1 MQQFTASDGARIA
14 FADEGEGRPLVLL
27 HGLMAHSGFFTPQR
41 ALAADFRLVTIDL
54 RGHGESRAAL
64 ETPTI
69 ERLAFDVGELAA
81 HLGLEEAIVV
91 GWSLGASV
99 LWRLLAGPASRRF
112 AGAVVVDMTPR
123 VLNEGDWTL
132 GLSPETCEARTEA
145 IRDDFPT
152 FAAAAGAAIFAQ
164 PPGPEAAALA
174 DWAGAE
180 FARNDPEAI
189 GALWRSLA
197 AEDVRPLL
205 SSIRQPTLVVHGAQS
220 HLYGADTA
228 DHLVEA
234 LPDARAVRFE
244 HSGHAPHLEQPELF
258 NRTLADF
265 AAALPP
271 VRTIHTAA

>member
-14 FADEGEGRPLVLL
+14 FADEGGGRPLVLL
-27 HGLMAHSGFFTPQR
+27 HGLMAHSGFFAPQGD
-41 ALAADFRLVTIDL
+41 LAADFRLVSVDL
-54 RGHGESRAAL
+54 RGHGESRATLGA
-64 ETPTI
+64 PTI
-69 ERLAFDVGELAA
+69 ERLADDVGELAA
-81 HLGLEEAIVV
+81 HLGLEAAVVV

-99 LWRLLAGPASRRF
+99 LWRLLAGPASARF

-123 VLNEGDWTL
+123 VLNDESWTL
-132 GLSPETCEARTEA
+132 GLSREHCEARSAA
-145 IRDDFPT
+145 IRDDFAA

-164 PPGPEAAALA
+164 PPTGESRALA

-180 FARNDPEAI
+180 FARNDPAAI

-197 AEDVRPLL
+197 AEDVRALL
-205 SSIRQPTLVVHGAQS
+205 PGIRQPTLVVHGAQS

-244 HSGHAPHLEQPELF
+244 ASGHAPHLEQPELF
-258 NRTLADF
+258 NRTIRDF

-271 VRTIHTAA
+271 VRTVHNAA